1 MLIIELLKALFLGVV
16 EGVTEW
22 LPVSSTG
29 HLILVQEF
37 MKLNQSKSFVEMF
50 NIIPAITNDNP
61 SKTPPPVIQAKLPI
75 DSLLLLGLL
84 LFIIIL
90 IAVITIDANII
101 TDPSGIAKL
110 VITLC
115 KFCVAAVTSCVPN
128 AASVAK
134 TVFDAIII

>member
-50 NIIPAITNDNP
+50 NI
-61 SKTPPPVIQAKLPI
+61 VIQ
-75 DSLLLLGLL
+75 LGAIMAVFH
-84 LFIIIL
+84 LF
-90 IAVITIDANII
+90 
-101 TDPSGIAKL
+101 
-110 VITLC
+110 
-115 KFCVAAVTSCVPN
+115 
-128 AASVAK
+128 
-134 TVFDAIII
+134 

>member
-50 NIIPAITNDNP
+50 NI
-61 SKTPPPVIQAKLPI
+61 VIQ
-75 DSLLLLGLL
+75 LGA
-84 LFIIIL
+84 IM
-90 IAVITIDANII
+90 AVI
-101 TDPSGIAKL
+101 
-110 VITLC
+110 VIYFNALNHFSQVNLLE
-115 KFCVAAVTSCVPN
+115 KFV
-128 AASVAK
+128 
-134 TVFDAIII
+134 

>member
-50 NIIPAITNDNP
+50 
-61 SKTPPPVIQAKLPI
+61 
-75 DSLLLLGLL
+75 
-84 LFIIIL
+84 
-90 IAVITIDANII
+90 
-101 TDPSGIAKL
+101 
-110 VITLC
+110 
-115 KFCVAAVTSCVPN
+115 
-128 AASVAK
+128 
-134 TVFDAIII
+134 